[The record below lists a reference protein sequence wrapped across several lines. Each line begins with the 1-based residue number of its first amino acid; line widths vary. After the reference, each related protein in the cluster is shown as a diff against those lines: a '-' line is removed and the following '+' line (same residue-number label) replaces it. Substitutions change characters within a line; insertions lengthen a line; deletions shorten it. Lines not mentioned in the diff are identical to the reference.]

1 MQTGGLALVI
11 APPGRLSDGWRALL
25 MTTPHIAEVRQAPD
39 ATSALDVAETR
50 EPDLILVDVDAL
62 GERGWSALAQIK
74 DERPYCRSIL
84 LVCYARQQQEARAAG
99 ADEVLIKGFQADQLS
114 AAIER
119 LFDRGPE
126 GCTQ

>member
-1 MQTGGLALVI
+1 MSHMQTGGLALVI

-74 DERPYCRSIL
+74 DERPYCR
-84 LVCYARQQQEARAAG
+84 RWRRRG
-99 ADEVLIKGFQADQLS
+99 ADQGVPGRPIVCGYRAPL
-114 AAIER
+114 
-119 LFDRGPE
+119 
-126 GCTQ
+126 